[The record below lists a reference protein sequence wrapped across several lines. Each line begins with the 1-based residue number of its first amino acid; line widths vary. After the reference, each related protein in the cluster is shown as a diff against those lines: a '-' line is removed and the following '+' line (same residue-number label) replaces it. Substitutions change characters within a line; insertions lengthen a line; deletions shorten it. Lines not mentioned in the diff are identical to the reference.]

1 MIKFIIKGILRDKS
15 KSIIP
20 IAVISV
26 GVMVTVMMSGFLEG
40 IFSDVINQ
48 NAKLDT
54 GHVKIMTKPYAEN
67 KEQLPND
74 LALLEINELIDSLN
88 LNYPDLIWTPRIKFG
103 GIMDVPDSSG
113 NTKSQGPGMGL
124 AMSIQNKESGELQ
137 RLQLKK
143 SLNKGRL
150 PERSGEIILSDDY
163 ATKLN
168 ISPGEKITFF
178 GTTMEG
184 SMVFQTYEMTGT
196 VRFGSPL
203 MDKGTFIIDI
213 SDAQNMLDM
222 ENGTGE
228 LLGYFKDNIY
238 DDQKALIISE
248 NFNAKFKESKDEY
261 APMMLTLKDQN
272 GLRESLDMGDAFSGI
287 FIFIFILAM
296 SLVLWNTGL
305 IGGLR
310 RYNEFGIRLALGE
323 SKNNV
328 FKLLLIE
335 ASVIGT
341 IGSIIGTILGVIFCY
356 YLQEVGIDISEDTAN
371 STIIM
376 PSVMRAY
383 VTPNL
388 FFIGFIP
395 GLFSMLFGTALA
407 GRGIYKRET
416 ARLFKEL
423 EV

>member
-15 KSIIP
+15 KSLIP
-20 IAVISV
+20 ITVISV
-26 GVMVTVMMSGFLEG
+26 GVMVTVMMSGFLNG

-54 GHVKIMTKPYAEN
+54 GHLKIMTKPYLEN

-88 LNYPDLIWTPRIKFG
+88 LNYPNLIWTPRIKFG
-103 GIMDVPDSSG
+103 GIMDVPDALG

-124 AMSIQNKESGELQ
+124 AISLQNKESAELQ
-137 RLQLKK
+137 RLQLNKFLKK
-143 SLNKGRL
+143 GML
-150 PERSGEIILSDDY
+150 PERSGEVILSDNY
-163 ATKLN
+163 ANKLN
-168 ISPGEKITFF
+168 ISTGEKITFF

-184 SMVFQTYEMTGT
+184 SMVFQTFEMTGT
-196 VRFGSPL
+196 VKFGSPL

-213 SDAQNMLDM
+213 IDAQNMLDM

-228 LLGYFKDNIY
+228 LLGYFKDNKY
-238 DDQKALIISE
+238 NDQKALVVSE
-248 NFNAKFKESKDEY
+248 NFNAKFKDSEDEY
-261 APMMLTLKDQN
+261 APVMVTLKDQN
-272 GLRESLDMGDAFSGI
+272 GLRESLEMGDAFSGV
-287 FIFIFILAM
+287 FVFIFILAM

-310 RYNEFGIRLALGE
+310 RYNEFGIRLAIGE

-328 FKLLLIE
+328 FKLLLLE
-335 ASVIGT
+335 ASVIGS
-341 IGSIIGTILGVIFCY
+341 IGSTIGTILGLIFCY
-356 YLQEVGIDISEDTAN
+356 YLQEVGIDISDDTAN

>member
-15 KSIIP
+15 KSLIP

-26 GVMVTVMMSGFLEG
+26 GVMVTVMMSGFLNG

-54 GHVKIMTKPYAEN
+54 GHVKIMTKPYSEN

-88 LNYPDLIWTPRIKFG
+88 YNYPDLIWTPRIKFG
-103 GIMDVPDSSG
+103 GIMDVPDALG

-124 AMSIQNKESGELQ
+124 AMSLQNKESGELQ
-137 RLQLKK
+137 RLQLNK
-143 SLNKGRL
+143 SLKKGRL
-150 PERSGEIILSDDY
+150 PERSGEVVLSDDY
-163 ATKLN
+163 AAKLN

-184 SMVFQTYEMTGT
+184 SMVFQSFEMTGT
-196 VRFGSPL
+196 VKFGSPL

-213 SDAQNMLDM
+213 IDAQNMLDM

-228 LLGYFKDNIY
+228 LLGYFKDNKY
-238 DDQKALIISE
+238 DDQKALLVSE
-248 NFNAKFKESKDEY
+248 NFNTKFQESEDEY
-261 APMMLTLKDQN
+261 APVMVTLKDQN

-335 ASVIGT
+335 ASVIGS
-341 IGSIIGTILGVIFCY
+341 IGSTIGTILGLIFCY
-356 YLQEVGIDISEDTAN
+356 YLQEVGIDISDDTAN

-383 VTPNL
+383 ITPNL

-395 GLFSMLFGTALA
+395 GLFSMLFGTAMA

>member
-74 LALLEINELIDSLN
+74 LALLEISELIDSLN

-103 GIMDVPDSSG
+103 GIMDVPDASG

-184 SMVFQTYEMTGT
+184 SMVFQSFEMTGT
-196 VRFGSPL
+196 VKFGSPL

-213 SDAQNMLDM
+213 IDAQNMLDM

-228 LLGYFKDNIY
+228 LLGYFKDNKY
-238 DDQKALIISE
+238 DDQKALVVSE
-248 NFNAKFKESKDEY
+248 NFNAKFQEIEDEY
-261 APMMLTLKDQN
+261 APVMVTLKDQN

-341 IGSIIGTILGVIFCY
+341 IGSIMGTILGVIFCY
-356 YLQEVGIDISEDTAN
+356 YLQEVGIDISDDTAN

-383 VTPNL
+383 ITPNL

>member
-74 LALLEINELIDSLN
+74 LALLEISELIDSLN

-103 GIMDVPDSSG
+103 GIMDVPDASG

-150 PERSGEIILSDDY
+150 PKRSGEIILSDDY

-184 SMVFQTYEMTGT
+184 SMVFQSFEMTGT

-213 SDAQNMLDM
+213 SDAQKMLDM

-228 LLGYFKDNIY
+228 LLGYFKDNRY

-248 NFNAKFKESKDEY
+248 NFNTKFNESEDEY

-341 IGSIIGTILGVIFCY
+341 IGSIIGTILGIIFCY

>member
-1 MIKFIIKGILRDKS
+1 MIKFIIRGILRDKS

-40 IFSDVINQ
+40 VFSDVINQ

-74 LALLEINELIDSLN
+74 LALLGINELIVSLN

-103 GIMDVPDSSG
+103 GIMDVPDASG
-113 NTKSQGPGMGL
+113 NTKLQGPGIGL
-124 AMSIQNKESGELQ
+124 AISILSEESGELQ
-137 RLQLKK
+137 RLQLNK
-143 SLNKGRL
+143 SLKKGRL
-150 PERSGEIILSDDY
+150 PKRSGEIILSDNY

-178 GTTMEG
+178 GSTMEG
-184 SMVFQTYEMTGT
+184 SMVFQSYEMTGT
-196 VRFGSPL
+196 VEFGSPL

-213 SDAQNMLDM
+213 RDAQNMLDM

-228 LLGYFKDNIY
+228 LLGYFKDDKY
-238 DDQKALIISE
+238 DDQKALVIAE
-248 NFNAKFKESKDEY
+248 NFNAKFQESKDEY
-261 APMMLTLKDQN
+261 APVMFTLKDQN

-335 ASVIGT
+335 ASVIGL
-341 IGSIIGTILGVIFCY
+341 IGSIIGTSLGLVFCY
-356 YLQEVGIDISEDTAN
+356 YLQEVGIDISKDVAN

-383 VTPNL
+383 VTSDL
-388 FFIGFIP
+388 FYIGFIP

-407 GRGIYKRET
+407 GRGISKRET

>member
-103 GIMDVPDSSG
+103 GIMDVPDASG

-228 LLGYFKDNIY
+228 LLGYFKDNRY

-248 NFNAKFKESKDEY
+248 NFNTKFNESKDEY

-323 SKNNV
+323 SKNSV

>member
-1 MIKFIIKGILRDKS
+1 
-15 KSIIP
+15 
-20 IAVISV
+20 
-26 GVMVTVMMSGFLEG
+26 
-40 IFSDVINQ
+40 
-48 NAKLDT
+48 
-54 GHVKIMTKPYAEN
+54 MTKPYSEN

-88 LNYPDLIWTPRIKFG
+88 YNYPDLIWTPRIKFG
-103 GIMDVPDSSG
+103 GIMDVPDALG

-124 AMSIQNKESGELQ
+124 AMSLQNKESGELQ
-137 RLQLKK
+137 RLQLNK
-143 SLNKGRL
+143 SLKKGRL
-150 PERSGEIILSDDY
+150 PERSGEVVLSDDY
-163 ATKLN
+163 AAKLN

-184 SMVFQTYEMTGT
+184 SMVFQSFEMTGT
-196 VRFGSPL
+196 VKFGSPL

-213 SDAQNMLDM
+213 IDAQNMLDM

-228 LLGYFKDNIY
+228 LLGYFKDNKY
-238 DDQKALIISE
+238 DDQKALL
-248 NFNAKFKESKDEY
+248 
-261 APMMLTLKDQN
+261 MVTLKDQN

-335 ASVIGT
+335 ASVIGS
-341 IGSIIGTILGVIFCY
+341 IGSTIGTILGLIFCY
-356 YLQEVGIDISEDTAN
+356 YLQEVGIDISDDTAN

-376 PSVMRAY
+376 PTVMRAY
-383 VTPNL
+383 ITPNL

>member
-1 MIKFIIKGILRDKS
+1 MIKFIIRGILRDKS

-40 IFSDVINQ
+40 VFSDVINQ

-74 LALLEINELIDSLN
+74 LALLGINELIDSLN

-103 GIMDVPDSSG
+103 GIMDVPDASG
-113 NTKSQGPGMGL
+113 NTKLQGPGIGL
-124 AMSIQNKESGELQ
+124 AISILSEESGELQ
-137 RLQLKK
+137 RLQLNK
-143 SLNKGRL
+143 SLKKGRL
-150 PERSGEIILSDDY
+150 PKHSGEIILSDNY

-178 GTTMEG
+178 GSTMEG
-184 SMVFQTYEMTGT
+184 SMVFQSYEMTGT
-196 VRFGSPL
+196 VEFGSPL

-213 SDAQNMLDM
+213 RDAQNMLDM

-228 LLGYFKDNIY
+228 LLGYFKDDKY
-238 DDQKALIISE
+238 DDQKALVIAE
-248 NFNAKFKESKDEY
+248 NFNAKFQESKDEY
-261 APMMLTLKDQN
+261 APVMFTLKDQN

-335 ASVIGT
+335 ASVIGL
-341 IGSIIGTILGVIFCY
+341 IGSIIGTSLGLVFCY
-356 YLQEVGIDISEDTAN
+356 YLQEVGIDISKDVAN

-383 VTPNL
+383 VTSDL
-388 FFIGFIP
+388 FYIGFIP

>member
-15 KSIIP
+15 KSLIP

-54 GHVKIMTKPYAEN
+54 GHVKIMTKPYAKN

-74 LALLEINELIDSLN
+74 LALLEIKELIDSLN

-103 GIMDVPDSSG
+103 GIMDVPDATG

-124 AMSIQNKESGELQ
+124 AMSLQSKESGELQ
-137 RLQLKK
+137 RLQLNK
-143 SLNKGRL
+143 SLKKGRL
-150 PERSGEIILSDDY
+150 PERSGEVILSDDY

-178 GTTMEG
+178 GSTMEG
-184 SMVFQTYEMTGT
+184 SMVFQSFDMTGT
-196 VRFGSPL
+196 VMFGSPL

-228 LLGYFKDNIY
+228 LLGYFKDNRY

-248 NFNAKFKESKDEY
+248 NFNAKFKESEDEY
-261 APMMLTLKDQN
+261 APVMVTLKDQN

-287 FIFIFILAM
+287 FVFIFILAM

-335 ASVIGT
+335 ASVIGS
-341 IGSIIGTILGVIFCY
+341 IGSIIGTILGLIFCY
-356 YLQEVGIDISEDTAN
+356 YLQEVGIDISDDTAN

>member
-74 LALLEINELIDSLN
+74 LALLGINELIDSLN
-88 LNYPDLIWTPRIKFG
+88 FNYPDLIWTPRIKFG
-103 GIMDVPDSSG
+103 GIMDVPDASG
-113 NTKSQGPGMGL
+113 NTKLQGPGIGL
-124 AMSIQNKESGELQ
+124 AMSILREESGELQ
-137 RLQLKK
+137 RLQLNK
-143 SLNKGRL
+143 SLKKGRL
-150 PERSGEIILSDDY
+150 PKHSGEIILSDNY

-178 GTTMEG
+178 GSTMEG
-184 SMVFQTYEMTGT
+184 SMVFQSYEMTGT
-196 VRFGSPL
+196 VEFGSPL

-213 SDAQNMLDM
+213 RDAQNMLDM

-228 LLGYFKDNIY
+228 LLGYFKDDKY
-238 DDQKALIISE
+238 DDQKALVIAE
-248 NFNAKFKESKDEY
+248 NFNTKFNESKDEY
-261 APMMLTLKDQN
+261 APVMFTLKDQN

-335 ASVIGT
+335 ASIIGL
-341 IGSIIGTILGVIFCY
+341 IGSIIGTSLGLVFCY
-356 YLQEVGIDISEDTAN
+356 YLQEVGIDISKDVAN

-383 VTPNL
+383 VTSDL
-388 FFIGFIP
+388 FYIGFIP

-407 GRGIYKRET
+407 GRGIFKRET

>member
-74 LALLEINELIDSLN
+74 LALLEISELIDSLN

-103 GIMDVPDSSG
+103 GIMDVPDASG

-143 SLNKGRL
+143 SINKGRL
-150 PERSGEIILSDDY
+150 PERSGEIILTDDY

-184 SMVFQTYEMTGT
+184 SMVFQSFEMTGT

-228 LLGYFKDNIY
+228 LLGYFKDNRY

-248 NFNAKFKESKDEY
+248 NFNTKFNESKDEY

-272 GLRESLDMGDAFSGI
+272 GLRESLDMGDTFSGI

-341 IGSIIGTILGVIFCY
+341 IGSIIGTMLGIIFCY
-356 YLQEVGIDISEDTAN
+356 YLQEVGIDISDDTAN

>member
-74 LALLEINELIDSLN
+74 LALLEISELIDSLN

-103 GIMDVPDSSG
+103 GIMDVPDASG

-150 PERSGEIILSDDY
+150 PKRSGEIILSDDY

-184 SMVFQTYEMTGT
+184 SMVFQSFEMTGT

-228 LLGYFKDNIY
+228 LLGYFKDNRY
-238 DDQKALIISE
+238 DDQKALIISK
-248 NFNAKFKESKDEY
+248 NFNTKFNESEDEY

>member
-1 MIKFIIKGILRDKS
+1 MIKFIIRGILRDKS

-40 IFSDVINQ
+40 VFSDVINQ

-74 LALLEINELIDSLN
+74 LALLGINELIDSLN

-103 GIMDVPDSSG
+103 GIMDVPDASG
-113 NTKSQGPGMGL
+113 NTKLQGPGIGL
-124 AMSIQNKESGELQ
+124 AISILSEESGELQ
-137 RLQLKK
+137 RLQLNK
-143 SLNKGRL
+143 SLKKGRL
-150 PERSGEIILSDDY
+150 PKRSGEIILSDNY

-168 ISPGEKITFF
+168 IFPGEKITFF
-178 GTTMEG
+178 GSTMEG
-184 SMVFQTYEMTGT
+184 SMVFQSYEMTGT
-196 VRFGSPL
+196 VEFGSPL

-213 SDAQNMLDM
+213 RDAQNMLDM

-228 LLGYFKDNIY
+228 LLGYFKDDKY
-238 DDQKALIISE
+238 DDQKALVIAE
-248 NFNAKFKESKDEY
+248 NFNAKFQESKDEY
-261 APMMLTLKDQN
+261 APVMFTLKDQN

-335 ASVIGT
+335 ASVIGL
-341 IGSIIGTILGVIFCY
+341 IGSIIGTSLGLVFCY
-356 YLQEVGIDISEDTAN
+356 YLQEVGIDISKDVAN

-383 VTPNL
+383 VTSDL
-388 FFIGFIP
+388 FYIGFIP

>member
-74 LALLEINELIDSLN
+74 LALLEISELIDSLN

-103 GIMDVPDSSG
+103 GIMDVPDASG

-150 PERSGEIILSDDY
+150 PERSGEVILSDDY

-184 SMVFQTYEMTGT
+184 SMVFQSFEMTGT

-213 SDAQNMLDM
+213 SDAQKMLDM

-228 LLGYFKDNIY
+228 LLGYFKDNRY

-248 NFNAKFKESKDEY
+248 NFNSKFKESEDEY
-261 APMMLTLKDQN
+261 APIMLTLKDQN

-323 SKNNV
+323 SKNSV

>member
-40 IFSDVINQ
+40 VFSDVINQ

-74 LALLEINELIDSLN
+74 LALLGINELIDSLN
-88 LNYPDLIWTPRIKFG
+88 FNYPDLIWTPRIKFG
-103 GIMDVPDSSG
+103 GIMDVPDASG
-113 NTKSQGPGMGL
+113 NTKLQGPGIGL
-124 AMSIQNKESGELQ
+124 AMSILSEESGELQ
-137 RLQLKK
+137 RLQLNK
-143 SLNKGRL
+143 SLKKGRL
-150 PERSGEIILSDDY
+150 PKHSGEIILSDNY

-178 GTTMEG
+178 GSTMEG
-184 SMVFQTYEMTGT
+184 SMVFQSYEMTGT
-196 VRFGSPL
+196 VEFGSPL

-213 SDAQNMLDM
+213 RDAQNMLDM

-228 LLGYFKDNIY
+228 LLGYFKDDKY
-238 DDQKALIISE
+238 DDQKALVIAG
-248 NFNAKFKESKDEY
+248 NFNSKFQESKDEY
-261 APMMLTLKDQN
+261 APVMFTLKDQN

-335 ASVIGT
+335 ASVIGL
-341 IGSIIGTILGVIFCY
+341 IGSIIGTSLGLVFCY
-356 YLQEVGIDISEDTAN
+356 YLQEVGIDISKDVAN

-383 VTPNL
+383 VTSAL
-388 FFIGFIP
+388 FYIGFIP

>member
-20 IAVISV
+20 ISVISV

-74 LALLEINELIDSLN
+74 LALLEISELIDSLN

-103 GIMDVPDSSG
+103 GIMDVPDASG

-124 AMSIQNKESGELQ
+124 AMSIQNKKSGELQ

-150 PERSGEIILSDDY
+150 PKRSGEIILSDDY

-184 SMVFQTYEMTGT
+184 SMVFQSFEMTGT

-213 SDAQNMLDM
+213 SDAQKMLDM

-228 LLGYFKDNIY
+228 LLGYFKDNRY

-248 NFNAKFKESKDEY
+248 NFNTKFNESKDEY

-395 GLFSMLFGTALA
+395 GLFSILFGTALA

>member
-40 IFSDVINQ
+40 VFSDVINQ

-74 LALLEINELIDSLN
+74 LALLGINELIDSLN

-103 GIMDVPDSSG
+103 GIMDVPDASG
-113 NTKSQGPGMGL
+113 NTKLQGPGIGL
-124 AMSIQNKESGELQ
+124 AISILSEESGELQ
-137 RLQLKK
+137 RLQLNK
-143 SLNKGRL
+143 SLKKGRL
-150 PERSGEIILSDDY
+150 PKRSGEIILSDNY

-178 GTTMEG
+178 GSTMEG
-184 SMVFQTYEMTGT
+184 SMVFQSYEMTGT
-196 VRFGSPL
+196 VEFGSPL

-213 SDAQNMLDM
+213 RDAQNMLDM

-228 LLGYFKDNIY
+228 LLGYFKDDKY
-238 DDQKALIISE
+238 DDQKALVIAE
-248 NFNAKFKESKDEY
+248 NFNAKFQESKDEY
-261 APMMLTLKDQN
+261 TPVMFTLKDQN
-272 GLRESLDMGDAFSGI
+272 GLRESLDVGDAFSGI

-335 ASVIGT
+335 ASVIGL
-341 IGSIIGTILGVIFCY
+341 IGSIIGTSLGLVFCY
-356 YLQEVGIDISEDTAN
+356 YLQEVGIDISKDVAN

-383 VTPNL
+383 VTSDL
-388 FFIGFIP
+388 FYIGFIP

>member
-1 MIKFIIKGILRDKS
+1 MIKFIIRGILRDKS

-40 IFSDVINQ
+40 VFSDVINQ

-74 LALLEINELIDSLN
+74 LALLGINELIDSLN

-103 GIMDVPDSSG
+103 GIMDVPDASG
-113 NTKSQGPGMGL
+113 NTKLQGPGIGL
-124 AMSIQNKESGELQ
+124 AISILSEESGELQ
-137 RLQLKK
+137 RLQLNK
-143 SLNKGRL
+143 SLKKGRL
-150 PERSGEIILSDDY
+150 PKRSGEIILSDNY

-178 GTTMEG
+178 GSTMEG
-184 SMVFQTYEMTGT
+184 SMVFQSYEMTGT
-196 VRFGSPL
+196 VEFGSPL

-213 SDAQNMLDM
+213 RDAQNMLDM

-228 LLGYFKDNIY
+228 LLGYFKDDKY
-238 DDQKALIISE
+238 DDQKALVIAE
-248 NFNAKFKESKDEY
+248 NFNAKFQESKDEY
-261 APMMLTLKDQN
+261 APVMFTLKDQN

-335 ASVIGT
+335 ASVIGL
-341 IGSIIGTILGVIFCY
+341 IGSIIGTSLGLVFCY
-356 YLQEVGIDISEDTAN
+356 YLQEVGIDISKDVAN

-383 VTPNL
+383 VTSDL
-388 FFIGFIP
+388 FYIGFIP

-423 EV
+423 EI

>member
-1 MIKFIIKGILRDKS
+1 MIKFIIRGILRD

-40 IFSDVINQ
+40 VFSDVINQ

-74 LALLEINELIDSLN
+74 LALLGINELIDSLN

-103 GIMDVPDSSG
+103 GIMDVPDASG
-113 NTKSQGPGMGL
+113 NTKLQGPGIGL
-124 AMSIQNKESGELQ
+124 AISILSEESGELQ
-137 RLQLKK
+137 RLQLNK
-143 SLNKGRL
+143 SLKKGRL
-150 PERSGEIILSDDY
+150 PKRSGEIILSDNY

-178 GTTMEG
+178 GSTMEG
-184 SMVFQTYEMTGT
+184 SMVFQSYEMTGT
-196 VRFGSPL
+196 VEFGSPL

-213 SDAQNMLDM
+213 RDAQNMLDM
-222 ENGTGE
+222 KNGTGE
-228 LLGYFKDNIY
+228 LLGYFKDDKY
-238 DDQKALIISE
+238 DDQKALVIAE
-248 NFNAKFKESKDEY
+248 NFNAKFQESKDEY
-261 APMMLTLKDQN
+261 APVMFTLKDQN

-335 ASVIGT
+335 ASVIGL
-341 IGSIIGTILGVIFCY
+341 IGSIIGTSLGLVFCY
-356 YLQEVGIDISEDTAN
+356 YLQEVGIDISKDVAN

-383 VTPNL
+383 VTSDL
-388 FFIGFIP
+388 FYIGFIP

>member
-15 KSIIP
+15 KSLIP

-26 GVMVTVMMSGFLEG
+26 GVMVTVMMSGFLNG

-54 GHVKIMTKPYAEN
+54 GHVKIMTKPYSEN

-88 LNYPDLIWTPRIKFG
+88 YNYPDLIWTPRIKFG
-103 GIMDVPDSSG
+103 GIMDVPDALG

-124 AMSIQNKESGELQ
+124 AMSLQNKESGELQ
-137 RLQLKK
+137 RLQLNK
-143 SLNKGRL
+143 SLKKGRL
-150 PERSGEIILSDDY
+150 PERSGEIVLSDDY
-163 ATKLN
+163 AAKLN
-168 ISPGEKITFF
+168 ISPGEKIKFF

-184 SMVFQTYEMTGT
+184 SMVFQSFEMTGT
-196 VRFGSPL
+196 VKFGSPL
-203 MDKGTFIIDI
+203 MDKGTFIVDI
-213 SDAQNMLDM
+213 IDAQNMLDM

-228 LLGYFKDNIY
+228 LLGYFKDNKY
-238 DDQKALIISE
+238 DDQKALLVSE
-248 NFNAKFKESKDEY
+248 NFNTKFQESEDEY
-261 APMMLTLKDQN
+261 APVMVTLKDQN

-323 SKNNV
+323 SKKNV

-335 ASVIGT
+335 ASVIGS
-341 IGSIIGTILGVIFCY
+341 IGSTIGTILGLIFCY
-356 YLQEVGIDISEDTAN
+356 YLQEVGIDISDDTAN

-383 VTPNL
+383 ITPNL

>member
-40 IFSDVINQ
+40 VFSDVINQ

-74 LALLEINELIDSLN
+74 LALLGINELIDSLN

-103 GIMDVPDSSG
+103 GIMDVPDASG
-113 NTKSQGPGMGL
+113 NTKLQGPGIGL
-124 AMSIQNKESGELQ
+124 AISILSEESGELQ
-137 RLQLKK
+137 RLQLNK
-143 SLNKGRL
+143 SLKKGRL
-150 PERSGEIILSDDY
+150 PKRSGEIILSDNY

-178 GTTMEG
+178 GSTMEG
-184 SMVFQTYEMTGT
+184 SMVFQSYEMTGT
-196 VRFGSPL
+196 VEFGSPL

-213 SDAQNMLDM
+213 RDAQNMLDM

-228 LLGYFKDNIY
+228 LLGYFKDDKY
-238 DDQKALIISE
+238 DDQKALVIAE
-248 NFNAKFKESKDEY
+248 NFNTKFNESKDEY
-261 APMMLTLKDQN
+261 APVMFTLKDQN

-335 ASVIGT
+335 ASVIGL
-341 IGSIIGTILGVIFCY
+341 IGSIIGTSLGLVFCY
-356 YLQEVGIDISEDTAN
+356 YLQEVGIDISKDVAN

-383 VTPNL
+383 VTSDL
-388 FFIGFIP
+388 FYIGFIP

>member
-103 GIMDVPDSSG
+103 GIMDVPDASG

-184 SMVFQTYEMTGT
+184 SMVFQSYEMTGT

-228 LLGYFKDNIY
+228 LLGYFKDNKY

-248 NFNAKFKESKDEY
+248 NFNAKFKESEDEY
-261 APMMLTLKDQN
+261 APMMFTLKDQN

-335 ASVIGT
+335 ASI
-341 IGSIIGTILGVIFCY
+341 IGSIGSTIGTILGIIFCY
-356 YLQEVGIDISEDTAN
+356 YLQEVGIDISDDTAN

-407 GRGIYKRET
+407 GRGIYNRET

>member
-1 MIKFIIKGILRDKS
+1 MIKFIIKGVLRDKS
-15 KSIIP
+15 KSLIP
-20 IAVISV
+20 IAVIAV
-26 GVMVTVMMSGFLEG
+26 GVMVTVIMSGFLKG
-40 IFSDVINQ
+40 VFSDVINQ

-74 LALLEINELIDSLN
+74 LALLEIKELIDSLN
-88 LNYPDLIWTPRIKFG
+88 HNYPELIWTPRIKFG
-103 GIMDVPDSSG
+103 GIMDVPDTLG
-113 NTKSQGPGMGL
+113 NTKLQGPGMGL
-124 AMSIQNKESGELQ
+124 AISLQNDGSGELQ
-137 RLQLKK
+137 RLQLTK
-143 SLNKGRL
+143 SLKKGRL
-150 PERSGEIILSDDY
+150 PKRNGEIVLSDDY
-163 ATKLN
+163 ATKLEIN
-168 ISPGEKITFF
+168 PGEKITFF
-178 GTTMEG
+178 GSTMEG
-184 SMVFQTYEMTGT
+184 SMVFQNYEMTGT
-196 VRFGSPL
+196 VKFGSPL

-228 LLGYFKDNIY
+228 LLGYFKDDKY
-238 DDQKALIISE
+238 DDQKALVIAK
-248 NFNAKFKESKDEY
+248 NFNAKYKESEDEY
-261 APMMLTLKDQN
+261 VPIMVTLKDQN

-287 FIFIFILAM
+287 FVFIFILAM

-310 RYNEFGIRLALGE
+310 RYNEFGVRLALGE

-328 FKLLLIE
+328 FKFLLIE
-335 ASVIGT
+335 ASIVGL
-341 IGSIIGTILGVIFCY
+341 IGSIIGTILGLIFCY
-356 YLQEVGIDISEDTAN
+356 YLQEVGIDISTDTAN

-383 VTPNL
+383 VTSDL

>member
-15 KSIIP
+15 KSLIP

-26 GVMVTVMMSGFLEG
+26 GVMVTVMMSGFLNG

-54 GHVKIMTKPYAEN
+54 GHVKIMTKPYSEN

-88 LNYPDLIWTPRIKFG
+88 YNYPDLIWTPRIKFG
-103 GIMDVPDSSG
+103 GIMDVPDALG

-124 AMSIQNKESGELQ
+124 AMSLQNKESGELQ
-137 RLQLKK
+137 RLQLNK
-143 SLNKGRL
+143 SLKKGRL
-150 PERSGEIILSDDY
+150 PERSGEVVLSDDY
-163 ATKLN
+163 AAKLN

-184 SMVFQTYEMTGT
+184 SMVFQSFEMTGT
-196 VRFGSPL
+196 VKFGSPL

-213 SDAQNMLDM
+213 IDAQNMLDM

-228 LLGYFKDNIY
+228 LLGYFKDERY
-238 DDQKALIISE
+238 DDQKALVVSE
-248 NFNAKFKESKDEY
+248 NFNAKFQESEDEY
-261 APMMLTLKDQN
+261 APVMVTLKDQN

-335 ASVIGT
+335 ASVIGS
-341 IGSIIGTILGVIFCY
+341 IGSTIGTILGLIFCY
-356 YLQEVGIDISEDTAN
+356 YLQEVGIDISDDTAN

-383 VTPNL
+383 ITPNL

>member
-1 MIKFIIKGILRDKS
+1 MIKFIIRGILRDKS

-20 IAVISV
+20 IAIISV

-40 IFSDVINQ
+40 VFSDVINQ

-74 LALLEINELIDSLN
+74 LALLGINELIDSLN

-103 GIMDVPDSSG
+103 GIMDVPDASG
-113 NTKSQGPGMGL
+113 NTKLQGPGIGL
-124 AMSIQNKESGELQ
+124 AISILSEESGELQ
-137 RLQLKK
+137 RLQLNK
-143 SLNKGRL
+143 SLKKGRL
-150 PERSGEIILSDDY
+150 PKRSGEIILSDNY

-178 GTTMEG
+178 GSTMEG
-184 SMVFQTYEMTGT
+184 SMVFQSYEMTGT
-196 VRFGSPL
+196 VEFGSPL

-213 SDAQNMLDM
+213 RDAQNMLDM

-228 LLGYFKDNIY
+228 LLGYFKDDKY
-238 DDQKALIISE
+238 DDQKALVIAE
-248 NFNAKFKESKDEY
+248 NFNAKFQESKDEY
-261 APMMLTLKDQN
+261 APVMFTLKDQN

-335 ASVIGT
+335 ASVIGL
-341 IGSIIGTILGVIFCY
+341 IGSIIGTSLGLVFCY
-356 YLQEVGIDISEDTAN
+356 YLQEVGIDISKDVAN

-383 VTPNL
+383 VTSDL
-388 FFIGFIP
+388 FYIGFIP

>member
-15 KSIIP
+15 KSLIP

-26 GVMVTVMMSGFLEG
+26 GVMVTVMMSGFLNG

-54 GHVKIMTKPYAEN
+54 GHVKIMTKPYSEN

-88 LNYPDLIWTPRIKFG
+88 YNYPDLIWTPRIKFG
-103 GIMDVPDSSG
+103 GIMDVPDALG

-124 AMSIQNKESGELQ
+124 AMSLQNKESGELQ

-143 SLNKGRL
+143 SLKKGRL
-150 PERSGEIILSDDY
+150 PERSGEVVLSDDY
-163 ATKLN
+163 AAKLN

-184 SMVFQTYEMTGT
+184 SMVFQSFEMTGT
-196 VRFGSPL
+196 VKFGSPL

-213 SDAQNMLDM
+213 IDAQNMLDM

-228 LLGYFKDNIY
+228 LLGYFKDNKY
-238 DDQKALIISE
+238 DDQKALVVSE
-248 NFNAKFKESKDEY
+248 NFNAKFQESEDEY
-261 APMMLTLKDQN
+261 APVMVTLKDQN

-335 ASVIGT
+335 ASVIGS
-341 IGSIIGTILGVIFCY
+341 IGSTIGTILGLIFCY
-356 YLQEVGIDISEDTAN
+356 YLQEVGIDISDDTAN

-383 VTPNL
+383 ITPNL

>member
-74 LALLEINELIDSLN
+74 LALLEISELIDSLN

-103 GIMDVPDSSG
+103 GIMDVPDASG

-150 PERSGEIILSDDY
+150 LKRSGEIILSDDY

-184 SMVFQTYEMTGT
+184 SMVFQSFEMTGT

-228 LLGYFKDNIY
+228 LLGYFKDNRY

-248 NFNAKFKESKDEY
+248 NFNTKFNESEDEY

-341 IGSIIGTILGVIFCY
+341 IGSIIGTILGIIFCY

>member
-103 GIMDVPDSSG
+103 GIMDVPDASG

-184 SMVFQTYEMTGT
+184 SMVFQSFEMTGT

-228 LLGYFKDNIY
+228 LLGYFKDNRY

-248 NFNAKFKESKDEY
+248 NFNTKFNESKDEY

-272 GLRESLDMGDAFSGI
+272 GLRESLDMGEAFSGI

-341 IGSIIGTILGVIFCY
+341 IGSIIGTILGVVFCY

>member
-15 KSIIP
+15 KSLIP
-20 IAVISV
+20 ITVISV
-26 GVMVTVMMSGFLEG
+26 GVMVTVMMSGFLNG

-54 GHVKIMTKPYAEN
+54 GHLKIMTKPYLEN

-74 LALLEINELIDSLN
+74 LALLEINELIGSLN
-88 LNYPDLIWTPRIKFG
+88 LNYPNLIWTPRIKFG
-103 GIMDVPDSSG
+103 GIMDVPDALG

-124 AMSIQNKESGELQ
+124 AISLQNKESGELQ
-137 RLQLKK
+137 RLQLNK
-143 SLNKGRL
+143 SLKKGRL
-150 PERSGEIILSDDY
+150 PERSGEVILSDNY
-163 ATKLN
+163 ANKLN
-168 ISPGEKITFF
+168 ISTGEKITFF

-184 SMVFQTYEMTGT
+184 SMVFQTFEMTGT
-196 VRFGSPL
+196 VKFGSPL

-213 SDAQNMLDM
+213 IDAQNMLDM

-228 LLGYFKDNIY
+228 LLGYFKDNKY
-238 DDQKALIISE
+238 NDQKALVVSE
-248 NFNAKFKESKDEY
+248 NFNAKFKDSEDEY
-261 APMMLTLKDQN
+261 APVMVTLKDQN
-272 GLRESLDMGDAFSGI
+272 GLRESLEMGDAFSGV
-287 FIFIFILAM
+287 FVFIFILAM

-310 RYNEFGIRLALGE
+310 RYNEFGIRLAIGE

-328 FKLLLIE
+328 FKLLLLE
-335 ASVIGT
+335 ASVIGS
-341 IGSIIGTILGVIFCY
+341 IGSTIGTILGLIFCY
-356 YLQEVGIDISEDTAN
+356 YLQEVGIDISDDTAN

>member
-1 MIKFIIKGILRDKS
+1 
-15 KSIIP
+15 
-20 IAVISV
+20 
-26 GVMVTVMMSGFLEG
+26 MVTVMMSGFLEG

-103 GIMDVPDSSG
+103 GIMDVPDASG

-124 AMSIQNKESGELQ
+124 AMSIQNKESGESQ

-184 SMVFQTYEMTGT
+184 SMVFQSFEMTGT

-228 LLGYFKDNIY
+228 LLGYFKDNRY

-248 NFNAKFKESKDEY
+248 NFNTKFNESKDEY

>member
-15 KSIIP
+15 KSLIP

-26 GVMVTVMMSGFLEG
+26 GVMVTVMMSGFLNG

-74 LALLEINELIDSLN
+74 LALLEINVLIDSLN

-103 GIMDVPDSSG
+103 GIMDVPDVLG
-113 NTKSQGPGMGL
+113 NTRSQGPGIGL
-124 AMSIQNKESGELQ
+124 AMSLQNKKSGELK
-137 RLQLKK
+137 RLQLNK
-143 SLNKGRL
+143 SLKKGRL
-150 PERSGEIILSDDY
+150 PERSGEVILSDDY
-163 ATKLN
+163 ANKLN

-184 SMVFQTYEMTGT
+184 SMVFQSFKMTGT
-196 VRFGSPL
+196 VKFGSPL

-213 SDAQNMLDM
+213 NDAQNMLDM

-228 LLGYFKDNIY
+228 LLGYFKDNKY
-238 DDQKALIISE
+238 DDQKALVVSE
-248 NFNAKFKESKDEY
+248 NFNAKFKKSKDEY
-261 APMMLTLKDQN
+261 APVMLTLKDQN
-272 GLRESLDMGDAFSGI
+272 GLRESLDMGDAFSGV

-335 ASVIGT
+335 ASVIGS
-341 IGSIIGTILGVIFCY
+341 IGSIIGTILGLIFCY
-356 YLQEVGIDISEDTAN
+356 YLQEVGIDISDDTAN

-383 VTPNL
+383 ITPNL

>member
-74 LALLEINELIDSLN
+74 LALLEISELIDSLN

-103 GIMDVPDSSG
+103 GIMDVPDASG

-150 PERSGEIILSDDY
+150 PEHSGEIILSDDY

-184 SMVFQTYEMTGT
+184 SMVFQNFEMTGT
-196 VRFGSPL
+196 VVFGSPL

-228 LLGYFKDNIY
+228 LLGYFKDNRY

-248 NFNAKFKESKDEY
+248 NFNTKFNESKDEY

-341 IGSIIGTILGVIFCY
+341 IGSIIGTILGVVFCY

>member
-150 PERSGEIILSDDY
+150 SERSGEIILSDDY

-178 GTTMEG
+178 GTSMEG

-248 NFNAKFKESKDEY
+248 NFNSKFKESEDEY
-261 APMMLTLKDQN
+261 APIMLTLKDQN

-341 IGSIIGTILGVIFCY
+341 IGSIIGTILGIIFCY

-376 PSVMRAY
+376 PSIMRAY

>member
-74 LALLEINELIDSLN
+74 LALLEISELIDSLN

-103 GIMDVPDSSG
+103 GIMDVPDASG

-184 SMVFQTYEMTGT
+184 SMVFQSFEMTGT

-228 LLGYFKDNIY
+228 LLGYFKDNRY

>member
-74 LALLEINELIDSLN
+74 LALLEISELIDSLN

-103 GIMDVPDSSG
+103 GIMDVPDASG

-150 PERSGEIILSDDY
+150 PKRSGEIILSDDY

-184 SMVFQTYEMTGT
+184 SMVFQSFEMTGT

-228 LLGYFKDNIY
+228 LLGYFKDNRY

-248 NFNAKFKESKDEY
+248 NFNTKFNESKDEY

>member
-20 IAVISV
+20 ISVISV

-74 LALLEINELIDSLN
+74 LALLEISELIDSLN

-168 ISPGEKITFF
+168 ISLGEKITFF

-228 LLGYFKDNIY
+228 LLGYFKDNRY

-248 NFNAKFKESKDEY
+248 NFNTKFNESKDEY

-395 GLFSMLFGTALA
+395 GLFSILFGTALA

>member
-15 KSIIP
+15 KSLIP

-26 GVMVTVMMSGFLEG
+26 GVMVTVMMSGFLNG

-54 GHVKIMTKPYAEN
+54 GHVKIMTKPYSEN

-88 LNYPDLIWTPRIKFG
+88 YNYPDLIWTPRIKFG
-103 GIMDVPDSSG
+103 GIMDVPDALG

-124 AMSIQNKESGELQ
+124 AMSLQNKESGELQ
-137 RLQLKK
+137 RLQLNK
-143 SLNKGRL
+143 SLKKGRL
-150 PERSGEIILSDDY
+150 PERSGEIVLSDDY
-163 ATKLN
+163 AAKLN

-184 SMVFQTYEMTGT
+184 SMVFQSFEMTGT
-196 VRFGSPL
+196 VKFGSPL

-213 SDAQNMLDM
+213 IDAQNMLDM

-228 LLGYFKDNIY
+228 LLGYFKDNKY
-238 DDQKALIISE
+238 DDQKALVVSE
-248 NFNAKFKESKDEY
+248 NFNAKFQESEDEY
-261 APMMLTLKDQN
+261 APVMVTLKDQN

-335 ASVIGT
+335 ASVIGF
-341 IGSIIGTILGVIFCY
+341 IGSTIGTILGLIFCY
-356 YLQEVGIDISEDTAN
+356 YLQEVGIDISDDTAN

-383 VTPNL
+383 ITPNL